1 MYSMDQRFVTSPM
14 SEMNSQMAPHIKG
27 EDSNNA
33 SAVSTP
39 NGEKKKVKRKRNRV
53 PLSCTICRRRK
64 VKCDKSRP
72 NCDQCVKTGVAHLCH
87 YMEQAWAEEA
97 EKEISRDM
105 ELKQLR
111 SKVKQLEETLSRY
124 DSMASMSNHGTA
136 DTSGFNS
143 ANSPYP
149 GSGGS
154 STNPTTAPSTNNN
167 SNRNTAAENS
177 PVLNGIGLK
186 SETSAMDVKLEDETM
201 EDAYFKSIFKKY
213 DGDELDLTREFDMLH
228 LKKDSGLI
236 HLGPTHWLAIMKG
249 DPYLKLLW
257 KHIFTMREKL
267 LEWTKQKQAGKLS
280 KCPIDH
286 SKMKLNTSNVN
297 IHQQMLQNG
306 TLPMNNMHMG
316 MGNGMGMGIDMSK
329 MNANNSGKCPVD
341 HEALMNQA
349 AGKCPVPHGNM
360 STLPT
365 GHLPNVM
372 NKTPLMTQNFP
383 MTNSANDRTNSSSVS
398 KCPVNH
404 GSMGAN
410 MANNI
415 VGLPQGMMNNNTND
429 RPKCPVNHGASIP
442 VVNNIRNTNDQIQ
455 NSNQPSKCPVNH
467 DSNQL
472 RTENIS
478 PTMEPELKHY
488 TKKEVTEMLR
498 GSLPPR
504 GITVIFINRF
514 FEVLYQLVPIIDE
527 LSFKTQLNTI
537 FPELKLS
544 EGYKSKDKSS
554 RCPFDHSKLSI
565 INIHKAS
572 DYCTVGILIIMMRL
586 IWLQL
591 PPNTAIV
598 STGPETKVKLSNDEK
613 LLVDFEIQTDL
624 IELVKTHLIEFDE
637 ISSISNTNVT
647 LNTIQFAIFYRM
659 ILLSNTASASKTATN
674 ISLNN
679 DNETHQGLLSSIV
692 QMAFSCGL
700 HRDPDNFPQL
710 ATVFP
715 TQMNDSLSPTPEP
728 ASLKSKGKKSKDDSK
743 NAQAK
748 GKEAVI
754 ERYKHTW
761 RKLWYYIISLDIQQS
776 FSLGTPRLL
785 RNLKDFSDTKLPAA
799 SKIDYKNDIKELVI
813 VKNFTLVFKVD
824 LCMMAVL
831 NHILNLS
838 IARSLKKKD
847 LDRLIGSLT
856 ALVNGERNIN
866 EVLND
871 LIDQH
876 LLSAS
881 EIVSM
886 NMQEN
891 LLFDHLQKNKNDDT
905 KDAVLY
911 GLPTLQELYI
921 TNDITPDDPVLMT
934 NYSKPGQ
941 HNNSTRKFENNDSS
955 RNPLLYS
962 KHLTLMTLLYI
973 MNYILFTRYEPLGES
988 DPDTIMITKFYAQ
1001 ETLDH
1006 SVRCFK
1012 HAMLFFENVNKP
1024 MFKTASVLLLPQCL
1038 DACHRSLQFF
1048 ICLILRIKCG
1058 NITGS
1063 GGGQCP
1069 FFNTKNESENESEN
1083 ENVGRDIG
1091 SSNLNPNTNN
1101 DTSDSS
1107 LINLD
1112 LDNPEMLQKTLI
1124 TYISSFYSLTQKLS
1138 KTYPIAVRIM
1148 KSTGFFMTLLS
1159 DPGSK
1164 SQMNTFLPPKHPKIP
1179 SIASLLRNDGTA
1191 FLNADVSQLK
1201 RCPVYQDTI
1210 GFDTVKN
1217 ANQMTSVKSSISRFG
1232 TQLPPLRSYKP
1243 ITYTS
1248 SDIRG
1253 GSSRG
1258 TSRGNSAVSSPQ
1270 YPQSTQSEGPPV
1282 KRLKMQAS
1290 TPQFQPLPETN
1301 FNHMNNSNV
1310 IFNLNNPGTDQYGK
1324 VPLGANMGGS
1334 PAPIS
1339 LNNPIGTPSTVG
1351 VGTPNE
1357 IENLLMSNT
1366 DFAGINPSSMAEA
1379 IGINRADPN
1388 LGLANMDFLPID
1400 NMAFDYDTDLGN
1412 IFNVENGIVNF
1423 ENNEE
1428 LYKPSFN

>member
-1 MYSMDQRFVTSPM
+1 MDNRFVASPM
-14 SEMNSQMAPHIKG
+14 EMPIAPRSEM
-27 EDSNNA
+27 DSNNN
-33 SAVSTP
+33 SNVSTP
-39 NGEKKKVKRKRNRV
+39 GDSKKVKRKRNRV

-124 DSMASMSNHGTA
+124 DSMTA
-136 DTSGFNS
+136 VSVNNQVGESSGMNS
-143 ANSPYP
+143 GNSPFQR
-149 GSGGS
+149 SRAS
-154 STNPTTAPSTNNN
+154 STYPTTAPSTNNN
-167 SNRNTAAENS
+167 SSRNTITENS
-177 PVLNGIGLK
+177 PALSGIQVK
-186 SETSAMDVKLEDETM
+186 NEPTVMDVKLENESM
-201 EDAYFKSIFKKY
+201 EDAYFRSIFKKY

-267 LEWTKQKQAGKLS
+267 LEWSKQKKAGQLS
-280 KCPIDH
+280 KCPVDH
-286 SKMKLNTSNVN
+286 SKMKLDKSTVHM
-297 IHQQMLQNG
+297 HQQMLQNG
-306 TLPMNNMHMG
+306 NTGITNML
-316 MGNGMGMGIDMSK
+316 NQPPT
-329 MNANNSGKCPVD
+329 GKCPVD
-341 HEALMNQA
+341 HKALLGQSSGISSTDHKMPINQTT
-349 AGKCPVPHGNM
+349 GKCPVDHGQMQIPNGYQQNIMNHNVLMNQNIPM
-360 STLPT
+360 SQPV
-365 GHLPNVM
+365 N
-372 NKTPLMTQNFP
+372 NSMT
-383 MTNSANDRTNSSSVS
+383 

-404 GSMGAN
+404 GSGIQNAMNSTTG
-410 MANNI
+410 M
-415 VGLPQGMMNNNTND
+415 PQGILNNKND
-429 RPKCPVNHGASIP
+429 I
-442 VVNNIRNTNDQIQ
+442 
-455 NSNQPSKCPVNH
+455 SKCPVNH
-467 DSNQL
+467 SAAIPTID
-472 RTENIS
+472 NINKDERGTNNMDTSQCPVNHGGKSARSRSVS
-478 PTMEPELKHY
+478 PTLEPELKHY

-498 GSLPPR
+498 GALPPR
-504 GITVIFINRF
+504 GVTVIFINKF
-514 FEVLYQLVPIIDE
+514 FEVLYQLIPIVDE
-527 LSFKTQLNTI
+527 VSFKTQLNTI
-537 FPELKLS
+537 FPQLKLY
-544 EGYKSKDKSS
+544 EGFKSKDKSS
-554 RCPFDHSKLSI
+554 RCPFDHSKLSV

-591 PPNTAIV
+591 PPNTAIF
-598 STGPETKVKLSNDEK
+598 STSSDVKVKLTNDERY
-613 LLVDFEIQTDL
+613 LVDFEIPTD
-624 IELVKTHLIEFDE
+624 IIDLVKTHLIEFDE

-659 ILLSNTASASKTATN
+659 ILLSNTSSANMSTTN
-674 ISLNN
+674 ISMNN

-692 QMAFSCGL
+692 QMSFSCGL

-715 TQMNDSLSPTPEP
+715 TQMNESMSTTPETKP
-728 ASLKSKGKKSKDDSK
+728 TKLNSKKSKNDAK
-743 NAQAK
+743 NNQKK

-824 LCMMAVL
+824 LCIMAVL

-847 LDRLIGSLT
+847 LDSLINSLST
-856 ALVNGERNIN
+856 LVNGERNIN

-891 LLFDHLQKNKNDDT
+891 LLFDHLQKNKNDDG
-905 KDAVLY
+905 KDTVLY
-911 GLPTLQELYI
+911 GLPTMQELYI
-921 TNDITPDDPVLMT
+921 TNNITPKDPTLMGT
-934 NYSKPGQ
+934 NNNSLNN
-941 HNNSTRKFENNDSS
+941 NNSTRKFENNDSS

-1006 SVRCFK
+1006 SIRCFK
-1012 HAMLFFENVNKP
+1012 HSMLFFENVNKP

-1038 DACHRSLQFF
+1038 DVCHRSLQFF

-1058 NITGS
+1058 NVTGS

-1069 FFNTKNESENESEN
+1069 FFTVKNDSENESEN
-1083 ENVGRDIG
+1083 ENGNKDIG
-1091 SSNLNPNTNN
+1091 SSNLNPNSENN
-1101 DTSDSS
+1101 SMD
-1107 LINLD
+1107 LD
-1112 LDNPEMLQKTLI
+1112 LDNPDFLQKTLI
-1124 TYISSFYSLTQKLS
+1124 SYISNFYVLTQKLS
-1138 KTYPIAVRIM
+1138 KSYPIAVRIM

-1164 SQMNTFLPPKHPKIP
+1164 SNMNSFLPPKHPKIP

-1210 GFDTVKN
+1210 GFDTAKN
-1217 ANQMTSVKSSISRFG
+1217 TNQLLSNKSSISRFG

-1248 SDIRG
+1248 SDVRG

-1282 KRLKMQAS
+1282 KRLKMQAN
-1290 TPQFQPLPETN
+1290 TPQFQQYPDSNFSMGNTN
-1301 FNHMNNSNV
+1301 VLFNFNNSN
-1310 IFNLNNPGTDQYGK
+1310 TDQFGRLPG
-1324 VPLGANMGGS
+1324 VNMTGS
-1334 PAPIS
+1334 PVPMPS
-1339 LNNPIGTPSTVG
+1339 NNPIGTPSTVG

-1357 IENLLMSNT
+1357 IENLLMANT
-1366 DFAGINPSSMAEA
+1366 NFAGINPSSMAEA
-1379 IGINRADPN
+1379 IGINKSDPN
-1388 LGLANMDFLPID
+1388 FGLANMDFLPID
-1400 NMAFDYDTDLGN
+1400 NMAFDYDAELGN
-1412 IFNVENGIVNF
+1412 IFSLENGVVNF
-1423 ENNEE
+1423 ESNEE
-1428 LYKPSFN
+1428 MYKQSFQ